1 MATNGLH
8 KSLEFT
14 SNLLANRQWHF
25 RQANHGRYSNPGSQ
39 VGAQNKDIGGFLKTD
54 LTRN

>member
-54 LTRN
+54 LTRT